1 MDEEWR
7 QTLNELF
14 EILKILSFY
23 ILVALATVFFLFVFC
38 SKADAGLWD
47 KVKDGYKEG
56 VKDAEYERIEKSLPE
71 DTIKRIED
79 IWREVMHQKIQQE
92 KYMSD
97 ITKGIKDH
105 LSKGN
110 SPSHYKL
117 YVAGGALLILY
128 LCHRGGVGCDRDD
141 DDNDDE

>member
-92 KYMSD
+92 KYMSEM
-97 ITKGIKDH
+97 TKGVKDF
-105 LSKGN
+105 LSKGGGGCLLYT
-110 SPSHYKL
+110 SPSP
-117 YVAGGALLILY
+117 
-128 LCHRGGVGCDRDD
+128 RD
-141 DDNDDE
+141 